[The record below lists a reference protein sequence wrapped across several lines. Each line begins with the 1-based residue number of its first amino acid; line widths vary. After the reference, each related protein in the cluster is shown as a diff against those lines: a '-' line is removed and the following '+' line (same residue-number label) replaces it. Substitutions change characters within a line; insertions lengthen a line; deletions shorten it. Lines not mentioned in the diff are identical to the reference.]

1 MSSSTGTDI
10 SQCLQVLVPTLAN
23 VFKCHFKKIWLE
35 NCPTRLKPVLYRIY
49 VDDTFLLFR
58 ATKHVE
64 KSKKYLKKR
73 HKNIAVT
80 SEIEENYSLSF
91 LDVKIS
97 REKNKNVTS
106 VFRKHTVSGIF
117 TNFESF
123 IFKFYKCSLIDT
135 LSYSRFSLCS
145 NMEKFHEEIG
155 TLKSV
160 FKSSVYT
167 KNFIDYELN
176 IF

>member
-35 NCPTRLKPVLYRIY
+35 NCPTRFKPVLYRIY

-73 HKNIAVT
+73 LKNIAVT

-106 VFRKHTVSGIF
+106 VFRKHTFSGIF

-135 LSYSRFSLCS
+135 FHTADLVYAQIWKSFMRKLVLS
-145 NMEKFHEEIG
+145 NQ
-155 TLKSV
+155 
-160 FKSSVYT
+160 SSKAVST
-167 KNFIDYELN
+167 PRTSSTMN
-176 IF
+176 